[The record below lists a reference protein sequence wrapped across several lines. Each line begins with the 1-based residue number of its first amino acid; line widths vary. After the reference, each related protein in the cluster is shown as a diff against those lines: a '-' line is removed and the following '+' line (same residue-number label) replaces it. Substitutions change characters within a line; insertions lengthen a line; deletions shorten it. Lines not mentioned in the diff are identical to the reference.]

1 MAYRTFKDS
10 RGTEWQTWDVVPR
23 LEERRI
29 SPRRIAVT
37 HLAGTDRRM
46 RTERRL
52 IHSQRSVLTPGLT
65 GGWLCFE
72 AEVEKR
78 RLSPI
83 PSDWQVCPLER
94 LEGYCESAIPARRMT
109 RALRVSDMA
118 ERDRIN

>member
-1 MAYRTFKDS
+1 MSHRTFMDS

-29 SPRRIAVT
+29 SPRRSTVT

-52 IHSQRSVLTPGLT
+52 IHSQRSVLTPSLI

-72 AEVEKR
+72 AAVEKR

-83 PSDWQVCPLER
+83 PSDWQDCSLER
-94 LEGYCESAIPARRMT
+94 LEGYCESAIPARRIT
-109 RALRVSDMA
+109 REFRVSDMA
-118 ERDRIN
+118 ERDRFN

>member
-1 MAYRTFKDS
+1 MSYRTFMDS
-10 RGTEWQTWDVVPR
+10 RGTEWQAWDVVPR

-29 SPRRIAVT
+29 SPRRSAVT

-52 IHSQRSVLTPGLT
+52 IHSQRSVLTPSLI

-72 AEVEKR
+72 AAVEKR

-83 PSDWQVCPLER
+83 PSDWQDCPLDR
-94 LEGYCESAIPARRMT
+94 LGGYCESAIPARRMT
-109 RALRVSDMA
+109 RELRVSYMA
-118 ERDRIN
+118 VRDRAN